1 MKAVGIVAEYN
12 PMHTGHL
19 RHLALT
25 REAVGEDAAVVVCM
39 SGNWVQRGECAVADK
54 WRRARWAAEH
64 GADLVLELPTVFA
77 LVSAE
82 TFARGAVSILTA
94 AGITHL
100 SFGCETPDL
109 PALTA
114 LAAALD
120 SPDFDAALRPHLDQG
135 LSYPAARE
143 KALEAL
149 VGDAARLVAAPNNNL
164 AVEYLR
170 HLSVDITPIPIPRLG
185 EHDGPIEQEY
195 PSASSLRECLRKGD
209 IISAS
214 PHLAAPWDGPV
225 YDMRYLEPSIL
236 CKLRQMPPQEL
247 EAIPDGGD
255 GLAQRL
261 WKAGREA
268 TSLDQLYDLAK
279 TKRFTLA
286 RIRRLTLWA
295 ALGLSGNHR
304 PHRPQYLRALA
315 MTRRGAEHLAAV
327 KETCPLPI
335 LTKAADHKEALALE
349 ARLTDLFA
357 LCAPSPLPC
366 GQEFVHS
373 PFVAK
378 N

>member
-12 PMHTGHL
+12 PLHTGHL

-25 REAVGEDAAVVVCM
+25 RAAVGEDAAVVVCM
-39 SGNWVQRGECAVADK
+39 SGNWVQRGECAVTDK
-54 WRRARWAAEH
+54 WRRARWAVEH

-77 LVSAE
+77 MASAE
-82 TFARGAVSILTA
+82 TFARGAVSILSA

-114 LAAALD
+114 LAAALN
-120 SPDFDAALRPHLDQG
+120 SSGFDGAIRPHLDQG

-143 KALEAL
+143 KALETL
-149 VGDAARLVAAPNNNL
+149 VGHAARLIETPNNNL

-170 HLSVDITPIPIPRLG
+170 HLSVNITPIAIPRLG
-185 EHDGPIEQEY
+185 HHDGPLDQEY
-195 PSASSLRECLRKGD
+195 PSASSLRERLREGD
-209 IISAS
+209 IISIS
-214 PHLAAPWDGPV
+214 SHLAAPWDGPV
-225 YDMRYLEPSIL
+225 YDLRHFELAIL
-236 CKLRQMPPQEL
+236 CKLRQMPPQAL

-261 WKAGREA
+261 WKAAREA
-268 TSLDQLYDLAK
+268 TSLEQLYDLTK

-286 RIRRLTLWA
+286 RIRRLALWA
-295 ALGLSGNHR
+295 ALGLTGDDR
-304 PHRPQYLRALA
+304 PAQPQYLRVLA
-315 MTRRGAEHLAAV
+315 MTRRGAEHLATV

-335 LTKAADHKEALALE
+335 LTKSADHKEALALE

-357 LCAPSPLPC
+357 LCAPTPLPC
-366 GQEFVHS
+366 GQEFLHS

>member
-12 PMHTGHL
+12 PMHQGHL

-25 REAVGEDAAVVVCM
+25 RAAVGGDATVVVCM

-54 WRRARWAAEH
+54 WRRARWAAQR
-64 GADLVLELPTVFA
+64 GADLVLELPSVFA
-77 LVSAE
+77 VSSAE
-82 TFARGAVSILTA
+82 TFARGAVSILAA
-94 AGITHL
+94 AGVTHL

-109 PALTA
+109 ARLQA
-114 LAAALD
+114 LAAALN
-120 SPDFDAALRPHLDQG
+120 SPDFDGAIRPHLERG

-143 KALEAL
+143 RALEGLAGEAAGL
-149 VGDAARLVAAPNNNL
+149 VERPNNNL

-170 HLSVDITPIPIPRLG
+170 HLPVDIIPVATPRIG
-185 EHDGPIEQEY
+185 EHDGPLEQEY
-195 PSASSLRECLRKGD
+195 PSASSLRQHIRKGD

-214 PHLAAPWDGPV
+214 PHLAAPWDGPA
-225 YDMRYLEPSIL
+225 YDMRHFETAML
-236 CKLRQMPPQEL
+236 CKLRQMTPDQL

-268 TSLDQLYDLAK
+268 ASLEQLYDLAK
-279 TKRFTLA
+279 TRRFTLA
-286 RIRRLTLWA
+286 RVRRVALWA
-295 ALGLSGNHR
+295 ALGLTGADR
-304 PHRPQYLRALA
+304 PHRPEYLRALA
-315 MTRRGAEHLAAV
+315 MTRRGAEHLAAI
-327 KETCPLPI
+327 KESCPLPI

-357 LCAPSPLPC
+357 LCAPTPLPC